1 MGINLQLNFEFNVWL
16 DKDEDRIFIR
26 EYVDFERE
34 FGKVGNF
41 KLFQGYMYGI
51 F

>member
-34 FGKVGNF
+34 FGKVGNIC
-41 KLFQGYMYGI
+41 MI
-51 F
+51 FF